1 MKRLG
6 IVVAIAAEGR
16 SLTKQTITQGQF
28 VHLPEGPLVQFSGM
42 GSKSARLAA
51 GRLLQ
56 NDAEALVSWG
66 SAGGLIP
73 ELLPGTLILPQKV
86 LAANGAVY
94 SADREWH
101 ERLCKRLEAHIDFH
115 KGTLVESLAV
125 LTSST
130 EKTALFKR
138 TGAVAV
144 DMESAAVAAVAH
156 GSGVPFVAIR
166 AIVDPAGTI
175 IPKSVLSAID
185 EFGQLRFFRFLKEL
199 LRRPMDLFALIRL
212 GHNFRVADL
221 SLASVACLTGSNLL
235 AP

>member
-6 IVVAIAAEGR
+6 IIVAMTAEAR
-16 SLTKQTITQGQF
+16 SLTKQTVTQGQLI
-28 VHLPEGPLVQFSGM
+28 HLPEGPLVQLSGT
-42 GSKSARLAA
+42 GSKSARLA
-51 GRLLQ
+51 GGKLLQ

-73 ELLPGTLILPQKV
+73 ELPPGTLILPQKI
-86 LAANGAVY
+86 LAANGGVY

-101 ERLCKRLEAHIDFH
+101 ERLCKRLKAHIYFH
-115 KGTLVESLAV
+115 RGPLVESPEV
-125 LTSST
+125 LTSSA

-156 GSGVPFVAIR
+156 DSGVPFVAIR
-166 AIVDPAGTI
+166 AIVDPAGMI
-175 IPKSVLSAID
+175 IPRSVLSAID

-199 LRRPMDLFALIRL
+199 LRRPMDLFTLIRL
-212 GHNFRVADL
+212 GHNFRVAHL
-221 SLASVACLTGSNLL
+221 SLASAACLAGSNLL
-235 AP
+235 VP